1 MSRVGNNPVSVP
13 EDVTVDV
20 TDNVITVKG
29 KLGEIQQDFSG
40 VLIKVDNGIITV
52 ERVSESKDHKS
63 RHGLYRALI
72 NNMIIGVSKGWTKE
86 LELVGVGYRAKD
98 KS

>member
-40 VLIKVDNGIITV
+40 VLIMVDNGIITI
-52 ERVSESKDHKS
+52 ERVFES
-63 RHGLYRALI
+63 
-72 NNMIIGVSKGWTKE
+72 
-86 LELVGVGYRAKD
+86 
-98 KS
+98 

>member
-29 KLGEIQQDFSG
+29 KLGEIKQDFSG
-40 VLIKVDNGIITV
+40 VRIKVDNGIITV

-72 NNMIIGVSKGWTKE
+72 NNMIIGES
-86 LELVGVGYRAKD
+86 
-98 KS
+98 

>member
-40 VLIKVDNGIITV
+40 VLSKVDNRIITI
-52 ERVSESKDHKS
+52 ERVSESKDHK
-63 RHGLYRALI
+63 
-72 NNMIIGVSKGWTKE
+72 
-86 LELVGVGYRAKD
+86 
-98 KS
+98 